1 MNIRQTGP
9 SLRDKIH
16 IDPARVESAT
26 LRGYDKRADRGTV
39 QDGDWDLNTKAIEG
53 ADFHQD
59 ELPDRRETHYALV
72 DDVSVC
78 IDRHG
83 HFILE
88 AGRQRFCSA
97 RLLDI
102 NSIPVRV
109 SVRHRDWMNF
119 RDEVIA
125 YAAQHNGRVYAPL
138 RHPDLA
144 AIPSA
149 HGHKR
154 FETLLARLSAR
165 EERLSI
171 SEPTGATSATDSR
184 TRASNAPPSSGMPYA
199 STFLNKLRVAE
210 RKRFEVFS
218 GSIFEY
224 QPTERF
230 ALVLALNILHH
241 FLRTEEAFAQLEALL
256 PRLDTD
262 AIAFEPH
269 IPTEP
274 QMEGAYRN
282 LSPSDFVGFVF
293 EHSDLTKAT
302 QLDGAEDGRPVY
314 LLTR

>member
-1 MNIRQTGP
+1 M
-9 SLRDKIH
+9 
-16 IDPARVESAT
+16 
-26 LRGYDKRADRGTV
+26 V
-39 QDGDWDLNTKAIEG
+39 QGGDWDLNTEAIEE
-53 ADFHQD
+53 ADFNQD
-59 ELPDRRETHYALV
+59 ELPNRRESDNAFL

-102 NSIPVRV
+102 NSISVRV

-119 RDEVIA
+119 RDEVVA

-138 RHPDLA
+138 CHPDLA

-184 TRASNAPPSSGMPYA
+184 TGASNAPPSCGMPYA
-199 STFLNKLRVAE
+199 LHFLNKLRVAE

-230 ALVLALNILHH
+230 ALVLALSIFHH